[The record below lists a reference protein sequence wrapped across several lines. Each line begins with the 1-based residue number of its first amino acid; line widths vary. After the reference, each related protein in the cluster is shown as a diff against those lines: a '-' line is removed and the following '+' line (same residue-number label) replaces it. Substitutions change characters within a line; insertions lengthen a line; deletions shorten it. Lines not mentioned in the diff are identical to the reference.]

1 MPYLVA
7 AVVLLGLLSILN
19 LLLTIGAIRRLRD
32 QPPRPAPQSHG
43 SGPALDLTP
52 GARPDAFTATTTAG
66 EQVSEADVSGLV
78 GFFSAGCAPCHTL
91 APRFVE
97 RAREL
102 GRDRVFAVVAGD
114 DAELLA
120 ELTPVA
126 RVVVE
131 DYDGEVQA
139 AFRNTW
145 TPAVYL
151 LGRDLRVVAAGSRM
165 GDLPSEAH
173 A

>member
-1 MPYLVA
+1 MSYLIA
-7 AVVLLGLLSILN
+7 AVVLLGLLSVLN
-19 LLLTIGAIRRLRD
+19 LLLTIGAIRRLRE
-32 QPPRPAPQSHG
+32 QAAGSAPHS
-43 SGPALDLTP
+43 SGPSVDLRP
-52 GARPDAFTATTTAG
+52 GARPDPFTATTTAG
-66 EQVSEADVSGLV
+66 EQVSETDVSGLV
-78 GFFSAGCAPCHTL
+78 GFFSAGCSPCHTL
-91 APRFVE
+91 APHFVE
-97 RAREL
+97 RARVL
-102 GRDRVFAVVAGD
+102 GRERVFAVVAGD

-131 DYDGEVQA
+131 DYDGAVQA

-151 LGRDLRVVAAGSRM
+151 LDTDLRVVAAGGRM